1 MRVVVLERKN
11 IAAMKTGTP
20 HLLWSDAR
28 FIPEYRDTIL
38 PYSVRLCSWLY
49 ESNAL
54 LLLWKDIKVN
64 DAFSS
69 YLQATLAILDKLD
82 IETENPTEEEVA
94 RKFGWEDDYLADDL
108 SLWQRVKPKIFSLFD
123 EPHSSTC
130 ARVR

>member
-1 MRVVVLERKN
+1 MSVNIFPLEVFDFGVSLSG
-11 IAAMKTGTP
+11 I
-20 HLLWSDAR
+20 L
-28 FIPEYRDTIL
+28 DT
-38 PYSVRLCSWLY
+38 VHSWLY

-54 LLLWKDIKVN
+54 LLLWLDIKVN

>member
-1 MRVVVLERKN
+1 MAFIWHSPRESRLHSASENACQPKIRRIVPELHVLYNVV
-11 IAAMKTGTP
+11 
-20 HLLWSDAR
+20 H
-28 FIPEYRDTIL
+28 
-38 PYSVRLCSWLY
+38 SWLY

-54 LLLWKDIKVN
+54 LLLWQDIKVN

>member
-1 MRVVVLERKN
+1 MYNDLGWFSFQKFYVMTWQAPNFEQWGN
-11 IAAMKTGTP
+11 
-20 HLLWSDAR
+20 
-28 FIPEYRDTIL
+28 
-38 PYSVRLCSWLY
+38 SWLY
-49 ESNAL
+49 ESNTL
-54 LLLWKDIKVN
+54 LLLWQDIKVN
-64 DAFSS
+64 DAISS